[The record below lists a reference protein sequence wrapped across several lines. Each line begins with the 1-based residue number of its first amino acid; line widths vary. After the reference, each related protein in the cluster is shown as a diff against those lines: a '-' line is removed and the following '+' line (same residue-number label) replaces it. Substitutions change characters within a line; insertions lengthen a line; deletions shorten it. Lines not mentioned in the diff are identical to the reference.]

1 MTAPQLRAVDTQ
13 TGTTLPVV
21 DAETFAIVCA
31 QRDRMTTERDNARH
45 ERDDWFDKARTATES
60 DAAQTKWAQ
69 GYAKEC
75 DELREQLEDMRETCD
90 MWAERA
96 TEAERE
102 LSRLQDQAVRIQE
115 LTTELAAVRSERNT
129 YRAAVSR

>member
-1 MTAPQLRAVDTQ
+1 MTIPTFRAVDQQ
-13 TGTTLPVV
+13 TGEIAPVV
-21 DAETFAIVCA
+21 DAETYAIVCA

-45 ERDDWFDKARTATES
+45 ERDDWIDKARAATES

-75 DELREQLEDMRETCD
+75 DELREELEDMRESCD

-96 TEAERE
+96 EMAERALTAARGE
-102 LSRLQDQAVRIQE
+102 RDTWRAGVSAVAR
-115 LTTELAAVRSERNT
+115 
-129 YRAAVSR
+129 